1 MVLALA
7 EILRRAV
14 EVQYDHNTVSYRP
27 ELYAS
32 AGGELLVVAMLLSWA
47 LTAVYRPD
55 TIASNPLQDRVGYN
69 NLCVGWDMAPAR
81 YVAAP
86 LFGLIIWFEN
96 RYMMLD
102 FWRASLTPGLS
113 KVKENIVLVANFLN
127 AVSWTFACLIFVIQ
141 ADEWPAGH
149 TAAFVQKVVFGY
161 IAYVA
166 NFIETDESTHRTG
179 SWVFLGLFGIVSS
192 GFFCCAFV
200 QFQFY
205 DELTNTPGPIP
216 WFVTAGFDY
225 SWFACLVVQGFM
237 RPRAPDIICAL
248 SLRLHDGSELSVL
261 QAEVA
266 SVAGFGAVAKAAVT
280 PPGSRP
286 FAPLV

>member
-14 EVQYDHNTVSYRP
+14 EVQYDHNMVSYRP

-166 NFIETDESTHRTG
+166 NFIETDESTHRTFRLLLLCIRP
-179 SWVFLGLFGIVSS
+179 VPVLRRI
-192 GFFCCAFV
+192 
-200 QFQFY
+200 
-205 DELTNTPGPIP
+205 DEHPRANPVVRDCRFRL
-216 WFVTAGFDY
+216 
-225 SWFACLVVQGFM
+225 LVVRLLGCAGLHAPP
-237 RPRAPDIICAL
+237 RP
-248 SLRLHDGSELSVL
+248 
-261 QAEVA
+261 
-266 SVAGFGAVAKAAVT
+266 
-280 PPGSRP
+280 
-286 FAPLV
+286 